1 MRKTTRLFIIF
12 LAVIAMSGCKKDKKY
27 NNDDIIREIDITKK
41 PTPTQIITPE
51 PTKEPEIIEETHE
64 GEMRS
69 TLSGLWVPVE
79 VGNRRPYAIQFSNF
93 KTVRNQWGI
102 GQADIVY
109 EALVEGGIT
118 RFLAIGENFTGD
130 RLGSVRSSRHY
141 FVSLADEYDAIYI
154 HYGKTKYAVSKLK
167 ELKIDNLD
175 GETGIGNT
183 VFYRDKSMKAPHN
196 AFTGLA
202 KILEGIKQKGYETK
216 HSQDFE
222 PHYKGYYITNG
233 RKIDITW
240 KKKEKDKWMRYFDST
255 GVELTINPGK
265 TYIAIFPDN
274 KTNKVVIE

>member
-27 NNDDIIREIDITKK
+27 NDDDIIREIDITKK

-118 RFLAIGENFTGD
+118 RFLAIGENFTETE
-130 RLGSVRSSRHY
+130 SVQYEVQGIISPALQMNMMQ
-141 FVSLADEYDAIYI
+141 FIYI
-154 HYGKTKYAVSKLK
+154 MARQ
-167 ELKIDNLD
+167 N
-175 GETGIGNT
+175 
-183 VFYRDKSMKAPHN
+183 MP
-196 AFTGLA
+196 
-202 KILEGIKQKGYETK
+202 
-216 HSQDFE
+216 
-222 PHYKGYYITNG
+222 
-233 RKIDITW
+233 
-240 KKKEKDKWMRYFDST
+240 
-255 GVELTINPGK
+255 
-265 TYIAIFPDN
+265 
-274 KTNKVVIE
+274 